1 MTRHDVL
8 PAHVDASLRDVNDV
22 LLGIGGVGYTICY
35 VLMARQSIRDRT
47 YAMPLL
53 PLAFNFAWEI
63 VFALSVAEEASE
75 KAIFT
80 IWMLIDV
87 AIVYATV
94 THGANEWSHAPVV
107 GRNIGKIF
115 AAMLAWWCVVLYA
128 VISWW
133 LNVDNPVNPKVGKTY
148 RGTLGIDTDE
158 LGFWTALVA
167 QVVLSV
173 ASLAQIVVRGSSR
186 GSSYSI
192 WGTRFV
198 GSLSGLTL
206 NYGYCWLV
214 WPEAHGY
221 YMNPL
226 AAVMMGTWVVADL
239 AYVFVLS
246 NVQRTG
252 AVTANKVR

>member
-1 MTRHDVL
+1 MARHDAL
-8 PAHVDASLRDVNDV
+8 PTHVDPSLRDVNDV
-22 LLGIGGVGYTICY
+22 LLGIGGIGYTICY

-63 VFALSVAEEASE
+63 VFALYVAEEARE
-75 KAIFT
+75 KAIFA

-94 THGANEWSHAPVV
+94 TYGANEWRHAPVV

-115 AAMLAWWCVVLYA
+115 AGMLAWWCVALYA
-128 VISWW
+128 VSSWW
-133 LNVDNPVNPKVGKTY
+133 INVDNPVNPKAGKAY
-148 RGTLGIDTDE
+148 RGVVGIDKDE

-173 ASLAQIVVRGSSR
+173 ASLAQLVVRGSSR
-186 GSSYSI
+186 GSSHSI
-192 WGTRFV
+192 WMARFV
-198 GSLSGLTL
+198 GSVSGLTL
-206 NYGYCWLV
+206 NYGYCFWV

-221 YMNPL
+221 YTNPL
-226 AAVMMGTWVVADL
+226 VVLMMVTWTVADL
-239 AYVFVLS
+239 AYVVVLS

-252 AVTANKVR
+252 VMDKKVG